1 MKRAGA
7 HPGREG
13 PPAGD
18 FLAVQHAAG
27 AWLVIGAVLLAGCE
41 SLMQPAP
48 TGFVP
53 AQPEVTWQA
62 HARALYAFETWTM
75 LGTLTVRADG
85 ERARVKVQWRQTPES
100 YLLRFTG
107 PLGVGLFEVAGG
119 AGTVQ
124 AKFPGGRSVAAA
136 SPEALLEEE
145 IGWSVP
151 LAGLR
156 YWIVGVPAPDGTPAT
171 LKIDNQ
177 GRLVGLE
184 QSGWTVVYEAYG
196 LLGGLPLPARV
207 RFSNESVHATVVV
220 RQWQAA
226 RDPV

>member
-1 MKRAGA
+1 MRRAA
-7 HPGREG
+7 S
-13 PPAGD
+13 AC
-18 FLAVQHAAG
+18 
-27 AWLVIGAVLLAGCE
+27 LVIGAVLLAGCE
-41 SLMQPAP
+41 SLMPSAP

-53 AQPEVTWQA
+53 AQPEVAWQA
-62 HARALYAFETWTM
+62 HARAVYAFEAWTM

-124 AKFPGGRSVAAA
+124 AKFPGGRSVEAA

-156 YWIVGVPAPDGTPAT
+156 YWIAGVPAPMA
-171 LKIDNQ
+171 L
-177 GRLVGLE
+177 RR
-184 QSGWTVVYEAYG
+184 S
-196 LLGGLPLPARV
+196 
-207 RFSNESVHATVVV
+207 
-220 RQWQAA
+220 
-226 RDPV
+226 

>member
-1 MKRAGA
+1 M
-7 HPGREG
+7 
-13 PPAGD
+13 
-18 FLAVQHAAG
+18 VQRVAN
-27 AWLVIGAVLLAGCE
+27 AWLVVGAVLLAGCE
-41 SLMQPAP
+41 TLMTAAP

-53 AQPEVTWQA
+53 AQPDVAWKA
-62 HARALYAFETWTM
+62 HARALYAFEAWTM
-75 LGTLTVRADG
+75 LGTVTVRTDDR
-85 ERARVKVQWRQTPES
+85 RARVKVQWRQAPDS
-100 YLLRFTG
+100 YLLRLTG

-119 AGTVQ
+119 ASSVQ
-124 AKFPGGRSVAAA
+124 AKFPNGRSVTAA

-156 YWIVGVPAPDGTPAT
+156 YWVVGVPAPDGTPAK
-171 LKIDNQ
+171 LRIDDR

-184 QSGWTVVYEAYG
+184 QSGWTVAYEGYG
-196 LLGGLPLPARV
+196 LLDGLALPERV
-207 RFSNESVHATVVV
+207 RFSNESVQATVVV